1 MEISELQNL
10 CKDVFAQR
18 EVTDQA
24 KKIYSEENEKLEALE
39 AKLLAALEE
48 NKLKSFQSEFGK
60 IETRQR
66 MSVKIPQ
73 AENRELFFNYLKEKG
88 QFDAL
93 ITVNSA
99 TLNSWYKQ
107 ENENAINN
115 KKMFYVP
122 GLEMPTATTIL
133 VLKKGK

>member
-1 MEISELQNL
+1 MEISELQDI
-10 CKDVFAQR
+10 CKQVFDQR
-18 EVTDQA
+18 ELTDNA
-24 KKIYSEENEKLEALE
+24 KKLYSDENARLDALE

-73 AENRELFFNYLKEKG
+73 AENREVFFNYLKEKG

-115 KKMFYVP
+115 KKLFFVP
-122 GLEMPTATTIL
+122 GLELPTATTIL